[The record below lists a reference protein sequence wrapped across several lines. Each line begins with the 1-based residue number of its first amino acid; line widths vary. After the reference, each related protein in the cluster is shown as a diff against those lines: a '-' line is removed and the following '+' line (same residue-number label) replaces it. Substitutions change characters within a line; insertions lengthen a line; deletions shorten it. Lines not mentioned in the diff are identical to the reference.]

1 MLFTVN
7 DKGVVL
13 HKEAV
18 KLEPVLKK
26 LSAPDLL
33 FVILVY
39 DYDSPYKQ
47 LPELQRQLT
56 SSRRCYEND
65 DFKGHVKRLE
75 KAIEAYN
82 GLQYDI
88 RRETI
93 KNYQA
98 KIAGLNIQL
107 MVTDST
113 TEIKRLHD
121 AIDFLTKTSLRLQK
135 DLVLEEI
142 SAIDGIGE
150 DASFLEKWAD
160 NKRRFKSDKKS
171 IDLVKSKQTLDH
183 EPEK

>member
-1 MLFTVN
+1 MLFTIN
-7 DKGVVL
+7 EKGVLL
-13 HKEAV
+13 HPEAV

-33 FVILVY
+33 FLILVY

-47 LPELQRQLT
+47 LPELQKKLT
-56 SSRRCYEND
+56 SSRRCYDND
-65 DFKGHVKRLE
+65 DFVGHIKRLG
-75 KAIEAYN
+75 KAIDAYN

-107 MVTDST
+107 MATDST
-113 TEIKRLHD
+113 LDIKKFHE

-135 DLVLEEI
+135 DLVLEEV
-142 SAIDGIGE
+142 SALDGIGE

-160 NKRRFKSDKKS
+160 NKRRFKSDQKS
-171 IDLVKSKQTLDH
+171 IDLIRNRKDLAH